1 MANQQDINY
10 HSLIYHIIV
19 WLDIFLQN
27 TTIHTQCVV
36 YRLHFPPSLEFIRS
50 RNALD
55 RKTANWHDWSY
66 QSLIAEAFCRRSALK
81 RLE

>member
-19 WLDIFLQN
+19 WLDIFLQK

-55 RKTANWHDWSY
+55 RKTANRSY
-66 QSLIAEAFCRRSALK
+66 QSLIAGAFCRRSALK

>member
-10 HSLIYHIIV
+10 HSLIYHIFV
-19 WLDIFLQN
+19 WLDIFLQK

-50 RNALD
+50 RNALY
-55 RKTANWHDWSY
+55 RKTAYRSY
-66 QSLIAEAFCRRSALK
+66 QSLIAGAFCRRSALK

>member
-19 WLDIFLQN
+19 WLDIFLQK

-36 YRLHFPPSLEFIRS
+36 YRLHFPPSLEFIRR

-55 RKTANWHDWSY
+55 RKTANWSY
-66 QSLIAEAFCRRSALK
+66 QSLIAGAFCRRSALK
-81 RLE
+81 QLE